1 MRLLLAED
9 EAALSRALK
18 TLLENEGYEVH
29 IANDGI
35 EALQLVEEHIYD
47 IMILDIMMPRLD
59 GISTLKKI
67 REMQISTPAIF
78 LTAKGEVEDR
88 VSGLEVGADD
98 YLCKPF
104 AIKELMARLHAL
116 HRRNNQKGCI
126 EKGNIRLDMEKEELI
141 CHNSIRLSSREC
153 RLLSY
158 LMTHQKE
165 ISIDELSKQLTCDH
179 TRIRVYMSY
188 LNNKLKAVGSS
199 FIVEREDGYYKL
211 KEG

>member
-116 HRRNNQKGCI
+116 HRRNNQK
-126 EKGNIRLDMEKEELI
+126 RM
-141 CHNSIRLSSREC
+141 H
-153 RLLSY
+153 
-158 LMTHQKE
+158 
-165 ISIDELSKQLTCDH
+165 
-179 TRIRVYMSY
+179 
-188 LNNKLKAVGSS
+188 
-199 FIVEREDGYYKL
+199 
-211 KEG
+211 

>member
-158 LMTHQKE
+158 LMTHQ
-165 ISIDELSKQLTCDH
+165 
-179 TRIRVYMSY
+179 
-188 LNNKLKAVGSS
+188 
-199 FIVEREDGYYKL
+199 
-211 KEG
+211 